1 MPSSSTAI
9 SPLTRQI
16 ADAIG
21 EACGARKIQPVD
33 LTYGDFVRY
42 LKDDRELSDTELRKV
57 RLHLQRVGG
66 FQNLRNSFFVGSPS
80 KALVEREEMKGIA
93 KLARENTLAL
103 VHDELFLTRLSEIME
118 KVSTTLAKQKVP
130 TLNSKPKVVRAKTAR
145 VVTLMLSDLHF
156 GSKLD
161 PRELPFKY
169 DFEEEGRALA
179 SVIVRLCEFKVDY
192 REESELILWIGG
204 DIARGKI
211 HDKQG
216 GRAAAEQFA
225 DAQWLLLQAIRIAA
239 KHWKKV
245 TVYCST
251 GNHDRDESR
260 HQERVSDEKF
270 DSRATMVYVGLK
282 NALSCCTPNVVV
294 HIPRTAYCEW
304 KVFGH
309 PVYKTHGDTHLEVG
323 NPSKNINIERIHS
336 QMKTIN
342 LARVARGLKPY
353 KVFGVGHVHQGM
365 HLPLPTADLVVNPA
379 LIPVDGYA
387 ESVGYALSRP
397 GQTLYE
403 STEHHPVGDLRFLDV
418 RPETLKDKSLDK
430 VILPFRDF

>member
-1 MPSSSTAI
+1 MNASPTAT

-21 EACGARKIQPVD
+21 ECCGAGKIQPCD
-33 LTYGDFVRY
+33 LTHGQFVRW
-42 LKDDRELSDTELRKV
+42 LREEKELDRDELQQV
-57 RLHLQRVGG
+57 RLHLQRTGG
-66 FQNLRNSFFVGSPS
+66 FQNLRDSFYVGAPS
-80 KALVEREEMKGIA
+80 AALVEREEMKGIA
-93 KLARENTLAL
+93 KLAKANTIALA
-103 VHDELFLTRLSEIME
+103 HDELFLSRLSDIMA
-118 KVSTTLAKQKVP
+118 KVSKELAKHKVP
-130 TLNSKPKVVRAKTAR
+130 TIGGRPRKERAKTAR
-145 VVTLMLSDLHF
+145 IVTLMLSDLHF

-161 PRELPFKY
+161 PRELPFRY
-169 DFEEEGRALA
+169 DFEEEARALA

-192 REESELILWIGG
+192 REESELVIWIGG
-204 DIARGKI
+204 DLVRGKI

-216 GRAAAEQFA
+216 GRPAAEQFA

-260 HQERVSDEKF
+260 NPHGAHEQIW

-282 NALSCCTPNVVV
+282 NALACCTPNVTV

-304 KVFGH
+304 EVFGH
-309 PVYKTHGDTHLEVG
+309 PVYKTHGDNNLYVG
-323 NPSKNINIERIHS
+323 NPAKTISIGAIDK

-365 HLPLPTADLVVNPA
+365 HLPLPTADLIINPA

-387 ESVGYALSRP
+387 ESIGYAMTRP

-403 STEHHPVGDLRFLDV
+403 STEHHAVGDLRFLDV
-418 RPETLKDKSLDK
+418 RPETFKDKALDR
-430 VILPFRDF
+430 VILPFQDF

>member
-1 MPSSSTAI
+1 MSSSSTAI

-21 EACGARKIQPVD
+21 ECCGAGKLQPCD
-33 LTYGDFVRY
+33 LTYGGFVRW
-42 LKDDRELSDTELRKV
+42 LKNEKELGADELTRI

-66 FQNLRNSFFVGSPS
+66 FQNLRNSFYVGSPS
-80 KALVEREEMKGIA
+80 AALVEREEMKGIS
-93 KLARENTLAL
+93 KLAKANTIALA
-103 VHDELFLTRLSEIME
+103 HDELFLARLAEIMG
-118 KVSTTLAKQKVP
+118 KVSRELAKARVP
-130 TLNSKPKVVRAKTAR
+130 SLGAKPKGKHKTQR
-145 VVTLMLSDLHF
+145 IVTLMLSDLHF

-169 DFEEEGRALA
+169 DFEEEARALA

-192 REESELILWIGG
+192 REESELIIWIGG
-204 DIARGKI
+204 DLVRGKI

-216 GRAAAEQFA
+216 GAPAAEQFA
-225 DAQWLLLQAIRIAA
+225 DAQWLLLQAVRIAA

-251 GNHDRDESR
+251 GNHDRDETR
-260 HQERVSDEKF
+260 HAERAMEQKF
-270 DSRATMVYVGLK
+270 DSRATLVYTGLK
-282 NALSCCTPNVVV
+282 HAVDYLPNVEV

-304 KVFGH
+304 EVFGH
-309 PVYKTHGDTHLEVG
+309 PVYKTHGDTNLEVG
-323 NPSKNINIERIHS
+323 NPSKNINIEKIDK

-342 LARVARGLKPY
+342 LARIARGLKPY

-365 HLPLPTADLVVNPA
+365 HLPLPGSDLIVNPA
-379 LIPVDGYA
+379 LIPIDGYA

-403 STEHHPVGDLRFLDV
+403 STETHPVGDLRFLDV
-418 RPETLKDKSLDK
+418 PPTILKDRALDG
-430 VILPFRDF
+430 IIIPFKDF